1 MASDNDKSRV
11 AAATE
16 LRRQAEARFKTKAPE
31 LPPVRSSAEMQRLVH
46 ELEVHQIELEMQNEE
61 LSRARAEVEKAL
73 DNYTDLYDFAP
84 VGYLTLDREGA
95 IRAANLTAAGLLG
108 VERSRLLGRRFGL
121 FVAEESRLALSAFLE
136 KVFASQGKQSCEV
149 TLTSEGDSPLF
160 AQIEAI
166 ALGSGQECRMAVI
179 DISARRRA
187 ETRIQKYNE
196 ELQTINDELTRFN
209 NASVERELRMIELK
223 KEINEL
229 CAQSGQPSRYPLDF
243 EKESD
248 HGSQK
253 ENHQA

>member
-11 AAATE
+11 TAATE
-16 LRRQAEARFKTKAPE
+16 LRRRAEARFKIKTPE
-31 LPPVRSSAEMQRLVH
+31 LPPVRSNAEMQRLVH

-61 LSRARAEVEKAL
+61 LSRARAEGEKAL

-84 VGYLTLDREGA
+84 VSYLTLDHEGA
-95 IRAANLTAAGLLG
+95 IRAANLTAAGLLK

-121 FVAEESRLALSAFLE
+121 FVAEESRLALSVFLE

-149 TLTSEGDSPLF
+149 TLTSEGDSPFF

-179 DISARRRA
+179 DISTRRSV
-187 ETRIQKYNE
+187 EEHIQRYNE

-223 KEINEL
+223 QEINEL